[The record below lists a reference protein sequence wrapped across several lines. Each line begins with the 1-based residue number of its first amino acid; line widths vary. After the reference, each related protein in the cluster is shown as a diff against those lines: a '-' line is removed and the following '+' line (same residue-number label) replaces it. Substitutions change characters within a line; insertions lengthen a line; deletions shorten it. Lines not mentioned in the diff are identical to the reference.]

1 MDNHIEKYT
10 KSELEQ
16 ISKKGVHNN
25 FGIVNE
31 RGLFLSNMMYQEF
44 YLWIETEL
52 EQRGELGEEVF
63 TEKAVRLADIHARTQ
78 SEDRFLHYMAG
89 KVTQDMVGYAESK
102 KEEDPMLE
110 LLEAL
115 FRDAR

>member
-31 RGLFLSNMMYQEF
+31 RGLFLTTMMYQEF

-52 EQRGELGEEVF
+52 KQKGELEEELLI
-63 TEKAVRLADIHARTQ
+63 EKAVRLADIHARTQ
-78 SEDRFLHYMAG
+78 SEDRFLHYIAG
-89 KVTQDMVGYAESK
+89 KATQDMVRYAESK
-102 KEEDPMLE
+102 KEVLEMLE
-110 LLEAL
+110 AQ
-115 FRDAR
+115 FRDA

>member
-25 FGIVNE
+25 FGIENE
-31 RGLFLSNMMYQEF
+31 RSLFLSTMMYQEF

-52 EQRGELGEEVF
+52 EQKGELEEEVLI
-63 TEKAVRLADIHARTQ
+63 EKAVRLADIHARTQ
-78 SEDRFLHYMAG
+78 SEDRFLHYIAG
-89 KVTQDMVGYAESK
+89 KATQDMVRHAESK
-102 KEEDPMLE
+102 KEVLEMLE
-110 LLEAL
+110 AQ

>member
-10 KSELEQ
+10 KSDLEQ
-16 ISKKGVHNN
+16 ISKKGFHNN
-25 FGIVNE
+25 FGIENE
-31 RGLFLSNMMYQEF
+31 RGVFLTNMMHEDF
-44 YLWIETEL
+44 SLWIETEL
-52 EQRGELGEEVF
+52 EQKGELEEEVLI
-63 TEKAVRLADIHARTQ
+63 ERAVRLADIHARTQ

-89 KVTQDMVGYAESK
+89 KATQDMIGYAESK

>member
-25 FGIVNE
+25 FGVDNE
-31 RGLFLSNMMYQEF
+31 RSLFLYTMMYQEF

-52 EQRGELGEEVF
+52 KQRDELEEEGLI
-63 TEKAVRLADIHARTQ
+63 EKAVRLADIHARTQ
-78 SEDRFLHYMAG
+78 SEDRFLHYIAG
-89 KVTQDMVGYAESK
+89 KATQDMVRYAESK
-102 KEEDPMLE
+102 KEVLEMLE
-110 LLEAL
+110 AQ